1 MHRGDQRDREAV
13 GSSSRLEARFRSRRG
28 CQMRHFAG
36 EWFARPQRH
45 VPYSTLAIRSGNQY
59 GLGFRYT
66 QVLGRGIPLN
76 ASLEWAGRI
85 RHDHKA
91 VTRQT
96 PAISKQ
102 KWQDYLSQHN
112 TGVPFR
118 WLTCRD
124 YSTCIAHHCRR
135 RNRRM
140 DACHS
145 QGQAPGGCCGYP
157 SSACQR
163 ARPKPLVEAARF
175 VGASRYDH

>member
-1 MHRGDQRDREAV
+1 MLHFCIPKPGMIKLPGSQCQRACNSGAV
-13 GSSSRLEARFRSRRG
+13 GRSTGRK
-28 CQMRHFAG
+28 FAG
-36 EWFARPQRH
+36 SKSPALQRRRDCI
-45 VPYSTLAIRSGNQY
+45 A
-59 GLGFRYT
+59 
-66 QVLGRGIPLN
+66 
-76 ASLEWAGRI
+76 AGAAAVNGPGTN
-85 RHDHKA
+85 HKA